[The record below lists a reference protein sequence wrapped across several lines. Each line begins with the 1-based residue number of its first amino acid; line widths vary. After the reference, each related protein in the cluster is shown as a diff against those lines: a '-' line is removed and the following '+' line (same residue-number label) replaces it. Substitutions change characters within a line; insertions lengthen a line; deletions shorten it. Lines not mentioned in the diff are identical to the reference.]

1 MTEKKPISARPAI
14 GRVETRAIPAREVNA
29 ALRERDDE
37 IASLKEQVAL
47 LAASTRKRSRTTADE
62 GADA

>member
-1 MTEKKPISARPAI
+1 MGAREY
-14 GRVETRAIPAREVNA
+14 VTRAQQLIDASEKAAPLHQVNA